1 MYSLSHF
8 LTFIPYKWQMHFNEK
23 VPPNC
28 GMHDSPFSYA
38 PPDTWL
44 GFIYFTKQNRVLIS
58 RQAEKLLACC
68 RAKVKKSSHPKNP
81 ILSPL
86 SYCRHVVV
94 GCQYSHLT
102 IKNYHWLLLVSAPK
116 TTSRKPLASGFFLN
130 YWHSHLY
137 NQTPSFHGI
146 HQSIAR
152 VILLSTNPTTNLLVL
167 YYSTIKNEFSE

>member
-1 MYSLSHF
+1 MRKSHQIVACMTHPSAM
-8 LTFIPYKWQMHFNEK
+8 LLLIL
-23 VPPNC
+23 
-28 GMHDSPFSYA
+28 
-38 PPDTWL
+38 WL

-130 YWHSHLY
+130 FWHSHLN
-137 NQTPSFHGI
+137 NQTPSFHGT